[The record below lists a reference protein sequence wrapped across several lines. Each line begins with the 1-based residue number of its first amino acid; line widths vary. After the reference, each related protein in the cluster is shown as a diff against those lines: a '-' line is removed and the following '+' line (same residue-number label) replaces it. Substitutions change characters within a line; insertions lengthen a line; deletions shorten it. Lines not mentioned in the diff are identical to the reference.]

1 MARPSSE
8 AGTAI
13 QAARVVAL
21 CLLAIEV
28 LVWGFGITL
37 GVSATADLLGVL
49 IGVAS
54 FTFMILTLVAVFL
67 LVRAPRVG
75 VWFGLVLQVAMLA
88 LALLFT
94 VMSFIGVFLVIPLA
108 IITALLLAASWPRRP
123 RT

>member
-1 MARPSSE
+1 M
-8 AGTAI
+8 
-13 QAARVVAL
+13 AL

-54 FTFMILTLVAVFL
+54 STFMILTLVAVFL